1 MARGKAE
8 AIIAFPDGLI
18 IAQARVIA
26 DFAAKLRIP
35 AVSGWAEFAD
45 AGNLMTY
52 GPDLRES
59 WRHVSVYVDKILRG
73 AKPADLPVE
82 LPTKLELV
90 INMRTAKALGLT
102 LPPSLLARADRII
115 E

>member
-1 MARGKAE
+1 MIGSGSWKP
-8 AIIAFPDGLI
+8 AI
-18 IAQARVIA
+18 
-26 DFAAKLRIP
+26 AAKLRIP

-59 WRHVSVYVDKILRG
+59 WRHVAVYVDKILRG